1 MAISNVTT
9 VQRVEIYPLADS
21 TAAATAN
28 AKHPTVMVVYNHTLA
43 GTGGDA
49 GIDGSV
55 STTVK
60 HLHKFVEDG
69 GDATD
74 VSGEN
79 ALVQTVCGAVWA

>member
-9 VQRVEIYPLADS
+9 VQRVEVYPLADS
-21 TAAATAN
+21 SAAATAN

-49 GIDGSV
+49 GVDGSV

-60 HLHKFVEDG
+60 HINKFVEDG
-69 GDATD
+69 GAATS
-74 VSGEN
+74 VSGED